1 MYRLKFFDKH
11 FFNKEDR
18 PQIFDRLWNL
28 RPITIVTQSTTTD
41 VALIRLEN
49 NLPSCDSGDA
59 FRKRYRYP
67 SFRRKLKGFFRNT
80 FFGSSRAKREFE
92 NLTRLYQLG
101 LNEVKP
107 LAFGEDR
114 FFRFLHRAFI
124 LTESLPDTC
133 ELNHFLKS
141 PNFFDMESRSQSK
154 FLTALGR
161 WVAMLHARGY
171 RDRDLHARN
180 ILVHA
185 KNDGWRFSKIDSPK
199 GSGGRLEPRR
209 ARTYLKDLKDLDE
222 DLQKLISRQGRL
234 RCALAY
240 LGAGDVDGEVR
251 ELLDNIL

>member
-1 MYRLKFFDKH
+1 MFKLQFHDKLLFNKKARPQFFD
-11 FFNKEDR
+11 D
-18 PQIFDRLWNL
+18 LWNL
-28 RPITIVTQSTTTD
+28 RPIAFVAQSATTD
-41 VALIRLEN
+41 VALVRLEN
-49 NLPSCDSGDA
+49 NLLSCDSGDA

-67 SFRRKLKGFFRNT
+67 TFRRKLKGFFRNT
-80 FFGSSRAKREFE
+80 FFGRSRAKGEFE
-92 NLTRLYQLG
+92 NLSRLYQLG

-107 LAFGEDR
+107 LVFGEE
-114 FFRFLHRAFI
+114 RFLRFILRAFI
-124 LTESLPDTC
+124 LTESLPDTRG
-133 ELNHFLKS
+133 LDHFLSS
-141 PNFFDMESRSQSK
+141 PYFITMDSRSRRK

-180 ILVHA
+180 ILVHV

-199 GSGGRLEPRR
+199 GSGGGLAPRR
-209 ARTYLKDLKDLDE
+209 GRAYLKDLKDLDG

-251 ELLDNIL
+251 KLLDNIL